1 MIDPLVHIF
10 VHTYMSPLQNGGGGG
25 ASLRPLRRLRPWVD
39 KCQESNTHKQQK
51 SCLVKQQQFLM
62 NFKSTNAKMETEV

>member
-10 VHTYMSPLQNGGGGG
+10 VHTYMSPLQNGGGG

-39 KCQESNTHKQQK
+39 KCQESNTHTHKQQK
-51 SCLVKQQQFLM
+51 KLLGKTATVSHELQKY
-62 NFKSTNAKMETEV
+62 